1 MNGQL
6 VCQGHFYVAFW
17 FFKELRMTIKELLN
31 NDIKDAMR
39 AKDKNLLTTLR
50 LITAAVKQIEVDER
64 IEVGEERMLAILDKM
79 VKQRKESISQYE
91 KANRDDLVAQEQFE
105 LEIIAKYLP
114 EPLSEA
120 EIEQMVNEAIA
131 ATGAEKMADMGKV
144 MGQLKTKLQGR
155 ADMTQVSALI
165 KAKLS

>member
-1 MNGQL
+1 MS
-6 VCQGHFYVAFW
+6 
-17 FFKELRMTIKELLN
+17 IKERLN

-64 IEVGEERMLAILDKM
+64 IEVTEERMLAILDKM
-79 VKQRKESISQYE
+79 TKQRKESISQYE

-105 LEIIAKYLP
+105 LEVISKYLP
-114 EPLSEA
+114 EPLSA
-120 EIEQMVNEAIA
+120 TEIEHMINEAVA

-144 MGQLKTKLQGR
+144 MGQLKAKLQGR

>member
-1 MNGQL
+1 
-6 VCQGHFYVAFW
+6 
-17 FFKELRMTIKELLN
+17 MTIKERLN

-64 IEVGEERMLAILDKM
+64 IEVSEERMLAILDKM
-79 VKQRKESISQYE
+79 SKQRKESIAQFE
-91 KANRDDLVAQEQFE
+91 KANRNDLVAQEQFE
-105 LEIIAKYLP
+105 LGILSRYLP
-114 EPLSEA
+114 EPLSED
-120 EIEQMVNEAIA
+120 EIKQLVNEAIA
-131 ATGAEKMADMGKV
+131 STGAEKMADMGKV

-165 KAKLS
+165 KAQLS

>member
-1 MNGQL
+1 MS
-6 VCQGHFYVAFW
+6 
-17 FFKELRMTIKELLN
+17 IKERLN

-64 IEVGEERMLAILDKM
+64 IEVTEERMLAILDKM
-79 VKQRKESISQYE
+79 TKQRKESISQYE

-105 LEIIAKYLP
+105 LELISKYLP
-114 EPLSEA
+114 EPLSAA
-120 EIEQMVNEAIA
+120 EIEQMINEAVT

-144 MGQLKTKLQGR
+144 MGQLKAKLQGR